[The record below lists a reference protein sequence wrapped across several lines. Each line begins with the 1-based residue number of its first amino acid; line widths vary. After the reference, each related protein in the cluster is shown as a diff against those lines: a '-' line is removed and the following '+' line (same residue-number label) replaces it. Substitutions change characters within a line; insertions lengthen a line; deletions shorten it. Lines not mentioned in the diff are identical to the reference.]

1 VHSFHYQDGKLHCE
15 DVDLAQVAQEFGTPL
30 YVYSAGTIL
39 DHYNRL
45 DQSLGDLDHEICYAV
60 KANSNRAILK
70 LLADAGAGF
79 DIVSGG
85 ELFRLIAAGGDP
97 SKATFAGVG
106 KSRDEIEYALEQRVH
121 SFNVESE
128 AELECIAKI
137 AAAKNLRAPIAVRV
151 NPDVDPHTHEYISTG
166 SHENKFGIAL
176 EHTAAV
182 YERAT
187 KLDKIDIVGV
197 QMHIGSQITEAE
209 PFAAAIRKVAPLVR
223 QLKSQYGI
231 KFFSIGGGM
240 GIIYRRA
247 LESGSGKWW
256 HDHGGEPSA
265 FSIGDYAKAIVPPL
279 RELGIRILVEPGRFL
294 VGNAGVLLTRVRYIK
309 SAAGRIRRGE
319 QTVQKNFAIV
329 DAGMND
335 LIRPALY
342 QSYHEIVPVEE
353 PGGTGSVP
361 SKKKKDDTEVVL
373 PTKQKVDIVGPVC
386 ESGDFFALDREMPPL
401 REGDLLAIMS
411 AGAYGFVMA
420 SNYNSRPLP
429 AEVVVRG
436 DKFSLVRKRQTY
448 EDLLRGEL

>member
-1 VHSFHYQDGKLHCE
+1 VHSFQHRDGRLYCE
-15 DVDLAQVAQEFGTPL
+15 DVDLARVADEFGTPL

-39 DHYNRL
+39 DHFTRL
-45 DQSLGDLDHEICYAV
+45 DAELAPLDHLICYAV

-85 ELFRLIAAGGDP
+85 ELFRAIKAGADP
-97 SKATFAGVG
+97 QKCTFAGVG
-106 KSRDEIEYALEQRVH
+106 KSREEIEYALEKRVH

-128 AELECIAKI
+128 AELELIDKI
-137 AAAKNLRAPIAVRV
+137 AGPKKSRAPIALRV
-151 NPDVDPHTHEYISTG
+151 NPDVDPHTHKYISTG

-176 EHTAAV
+176 GDAPLIYDRAA
-182 YERAT
+182 
-187 KLDKIDIVGV
+187 KMPNIDIVGV
-197 QMHIGSQITEAE
+197 QMHIGSQITEAA
-209 PFAAAIRKVAPLVR
+209 PFAAAIQKVAPLAR
-223 QLKSQYGI
+223 DLKAKYDI

-265 FSIGDYAKAIVPPL
+265 FSVRDYANAILPPL
-279 RELGIRILVEPGRFL
+279 RKLGLRILLEPGRFL
-294 VGNAGVLLTRVRYIK
+294 IGNAGVLLMRVRYVKK
-309 SAAGRIRRGE
+309 SGA
-319 QTVQKNFAIV
+319 KKFAIV

-342 QSYHEIVPVEE
+342 QSYHEIVPV
-353 PGGTGSVP
+353 VAI
-361 SKKKKDDTEVVL
+361 SKRTSKTE
-373 PTKQKVDIVGPVC
+373 KIDIVGPVC
-386 ESGDFFALDREMPPL
+386 ESGDFFALDREIPEV

-411 AGAYGFVMA
+411 AGAYGFTMA

-429 AEVVVRG
+429 AEVLVRN
-436 DKFSLVRKRQTY
+436 DKVSLIRKRQTW
-448 EDLLRGEL
+448 EDLVRDESPL